1 VSWRIGI
8 DVGGTFTDLF
18 AVNEESG
25 ETRTAKVLGTKHRL
39 VESVLAALLQ
49 TGIKPGEV
57 TEIVH
62 GSTTATNALIER
74 TFPTAAMITT
84 EGFRDTIEIG
94 RQRRERLYDPYQ
106 VKERPLIPRRL
117 RFALSERMSAQGE
130 IVRPLDEK
138 AAREVIAE
146 ALAQGAE
153 TIAVCFINAYV
164 DGRHERRVRELI
176 LEAAPKVRVAVSSET
191 RPQFRELGRFMTT
204 VVRAV
209 LLPVMAGYLQ
219 DLENELAKWG
229 FKGSLLIIKSNGG
242 VMGVA
247 TAIERPE
254 ELIESGPAGG
264 VAYASALSR
273 SMREAAKVIHTDMG
287 GTSFDV
293 AVVEDGEG
301 LITNSYELR
310 WEMPI
315 ITPMLDIRSIGAG
328 GGSIA
333 WIDDG
338 GSLRV
343 GPRSAGSDPGP
354 ACYGKGAKHATV
366 TDANLL
372 LGRLEPTLGGKM
384 ILDREAAHR
393 VIAEIGKRVGLEPIA
408 AAEGIVSIC
417 TENMAQAIRL
427 ALAERGRDPRDFALA
442 SSGGAGAMH
451 ACWIARSLG
460 IPTVIVPAY
469 AGVASAYGAT
479 RMDLRHDLERFF
491 YSPVADTDPAR
502 LEERY
507 RTLEEEGRALL
518 SREGIALSA
527 IRLKRTAQMRYVG
540 QSYEVLTPI
549 PDHIGAALDE
559 VKANFHKAH
568 LREYGVASEEFYPA
582 FVSLGVTALG
592 VVAGHDNGNAQAVP
606 AGARKGDTGNVIKG
620 EREVIFDGKA
630 IRTALYDAAALRP
643 GHKVEGPAIIEHE
656 HSCTALAPASSAMV
670 DAEGNLSITV

>member
-1 VSWRIGI
+1 MSWRIGI

-18 AVNEESG
+18 AVNEENG

-39 VESVLAALLQ
+39 VESVLGALKQ
-49 TGIKPGEV
+49 TAIKPGEV
-57 TEIVH
+57 LEIVH

-74 TFPTAAMITT
+74 TFPAAVMITT

-117 RFALSERMSAQGE
+117 RLALNERMSAQGE
-130 IVRPLDEK
+130 VVRPLDEK
-138 AAREVIAE
+138 AAREVIAA
-146 ALAQGAE
+146 ALAQGVE
-153 TIAVCFINAYV
+153 TFAVCFINAYV

-176 LEAAPKVRVAVSSET
+176 HEAAPKVRVAISSET

-219 DLENELAKWG
+219 DLENELTKWG

-247 TAIERPE
+247 SAIERPE

-264 VAYASALSR
+264 VAYAGALSR

-333 WIDDG
+333 WIDEG

-354 ACYGKGAKHATV
+354 ACYGKGAKDATV

-384 ILDREAAHR
+384 ILDRDAAHR
-393 VIAEIGKRVGLEPIA
+393 AIAEVGRRVGLDPIA

-491 YSPVADTDPAR
+491 YSPVADTDPAQ
-502 LEERY
+502 LEQRY
-507 RTLEEEGRALL
+507 RALEEEGRTLL
-518 SREGIALSA
+518 SREGIALA
-527 IRLKRTAQMRYVG
+527 TIRLKRTAQMRYVG

-549 PDHIGAALDE
+549 PDHVGATLDE
-559 VKANFHKAH
+559 VRGNFHQAH
-568 LREYGVASEEFYPA
+568 LREYGVASEEFEPA

-592 VVAGHDNGNAQAVP
+592 VVAGHGTGDTRAVP
-606 AGARKGDTGNVIKG
+606 AGVRKGDTGNVIKG
-620 EREVIFDGKA
+620 EREVIFDGKP
-630 IRTALYDAAALRP
+630 IRTALYEAAALRP
-643 GHKVEGPAIIEHE
+643 GHKIEGPAIIEHE